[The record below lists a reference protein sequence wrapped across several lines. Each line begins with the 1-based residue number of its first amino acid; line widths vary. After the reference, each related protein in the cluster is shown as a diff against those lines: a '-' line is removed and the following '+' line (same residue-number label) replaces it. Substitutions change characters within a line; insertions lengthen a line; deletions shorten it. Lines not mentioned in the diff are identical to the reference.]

1 MNECGCFN
9 KTLFRTADGRFTDL
23 CPGFEWGATVKGNE
37 KGGKRDSKAQVPRGR
52 MAKHVLLSVPPLK
65 GASGNFPSGVLG
77 QDIEDASQR

>member
-1 MNECGCFN
+1 M
-9 KTLFRTADGRFTDL
+9 
-23 CPGFEWGATVKGNE
+23 KGNE

-65 GASGNFPSGVLG
+65 GAPGNFPSGVLG